1 MVAQNLSKYTIAVL
15 GAGAV
20 GRSVAADC
28 KLAGNHVRLFDLPEF
43 AKTSLKDIDK
53 TGIEIQGF
61 EYNRYSFKRSGI
73 AKFDLV
79 SDDLK
84 EVVAGAQIILVA
96 VPSVGH
102 NAFFE
107 QLVPLLEDGQI
118 IHIIPD
124 NFGSLRLRKQL
135 REKRPELNVIIG
147 VRGLLKKPALTLN
160 GYSSATEQSLCGE
173 RLCLRLIKKNS
184 WKVRSTSAIL
194 IRLHLEMV
202 RLAARRCSILAL
214 ATLIRPCTALARS
227 WALP

>member
-43 AKTSLKDIDK
+43 AKESLKDIDK

-61 EYNRYSFKRSGI
+61 EYNRYNFKRSGI

-84 EVVAGAQIILVA
+84 EVVTGAQIILVA

-107 QLVPLLEDGQI
+107 RLVPLLEDGQI

-147 VRGLLKKPALTLN
+147 GW
-160 GYSSATEQSLCGE
+160 SSAPYGTRIVKEAGIDTKRVFFRYRAISLRG
-173 RLCLRLIKKNS
+173 
-184 WKVRSTSAIL
+184 A
-194 IRLHLEMV
+194 
-202 RLAARRCSILAL
+202 
-214 ATLIRPCTALARS
+214 
-227 WALP
+227 ALPSTDQEKFL